1 MAPGVASL
9 PSSATS
15 FFEREKVRNQQVT
28 KPRLHSAER
37 LVLEA
42 LHKRI
47 QSIDLE
53 TSRPGEDDPFF
64 VADIGEIH
72 RLHRE
77 WTRQL
82 DRVTPFFA
90 VKCNPNPVVLRL
102 LAALGTG
109 FDCASVTEIRTIL
122 SMGVDPSRIVFANPC
137 KIMSAIKYAR
147 EQGVSKMTFD
157 SAEEL
162 HKIKQIFPEAQLFL
176 RIVACDPSAL
186 CQLSEKFGAR
196 VEATEKLLKL
206 AKSLELDV
214 VGVSFHVGSGGKDP
228 TAFSRAVHDAS
239 IVLGQAEQLGFRV
252 HTLDIGG
259 GFSAGPLFAE
269 TAGIINAA
277 LDKYVSRDIRVI
289 AEPGR
294 YMVNSAFTAAATVI
308 AKRGSDPHGTESN
321 NLKTTMLYINDGTY
335 GSHYNSLC
343 EVPAVPK
350 VFRRANCTILEDRW
364 GIELA
369 PMQEYSIWGPTCDS
383 VDCVNPTCRLPGNLE
398 IGDWIYYRGMGA
410 YTTCTASGFN
420 GFTSHLD
427 VLYVCSEPLASAL
440 LEDFDC
446 VSS

>member
-9 PSSATS
+9 PFSEKT
-15 FFEREKVRNQQVT
+15 FFERQGVFNQRVA
-28 KPRLHSAER
+28 KPQLQNAER

-53 TSRPGEDDPFF
+53 TSGPGEDDAFF
-64 VADIGEIH
+64 VADLGEIH
-72 RLHRE
+72 RLHSE
-77 WTRQL
+77 WERRL
-82 DRVTPFFA
+82 ERVTPFYA

-109 FDCASVTEIRTIL
+109 FDCASIAEIRTIL
-122 SMGVDPSRIVFANPC
+122 AMGVDPSRIIFANPC

-147 EQGVSKMTFD
+147 EQGVTKITFD

-186 CQLSEKFGAR
+186 CQLSAKFGAR
-196 VEATEKLLKL
+196 VEAAEKLLKL
-206 AKSLELDV
+206 AKALELDV

-228 TAFSRAVHDAS
+228 TAFTRAVRDAS
-239 IVLGQAEQLGFRV
+239 KVLDQAEQCGFWI

-277 LDKYVSRDIRVI
+277 LDRYVSCDIRVI

-308 AKRGSDPHGTESN
+308 AKRGSDPLGEDSN
-321 NLKTTMLYINDGTY
+321 NLKPTMLYINDGTY

-343 EVPAVPK
+343 EVPAVPR
-350 VFRRANCTILEDRW
+350 VFRRANRTILEDR
-364 GIELA
+364 GRVESA
-369 PMQEYSIWGPTCDS
+369 PLQEYSIWGPTCDS
-383 VDCVNPTCRLPGNLE
+383 VDCVNPTCRLPGD
-398 IGDWIYYRGMGA
+398 IQVGDWLYYRDMGA
-410 YTTCTASGFN
+410 YTTSTASGFN
-420 GFTSHLD
+420 GFTAHRD
-427 VLYVCSEPLASAL
+427 VCFVCSEPVVSAL
-440 LEDFDC
+440 LNDFDNA
-446 VSS
+446 SP